1 MASSREFEI
10 EINNVTW
17 TYRKTDKPAIT
28 GLNLKIR
35 PGEIIF
41 VTGPA
46 GAGKTTLCRFL
57 NSLIP
62 HFYTGELKGK
72 VLVRGMDTV
81 DYPPEILCGHV
92 GLIFDNPS
100 NQLFNLTVFDEIAF
114 GPENLCIP
122 ADKIKEIVAD
132 ALKFCRL
139 ETYVNKTP
147 HHLSGGEQQACALA
161 SIMAMRPQIYVLD
174 EPTANLDPFGT
185 DLVLQRIEELFRAEK
200 KTGVIVEHKLE
211 RVARLADR
219 MIVLDQGRIALEGAP
234 REVMQSVDK
243 LLQLGLKVP
252 QVTQLAHRLRK
263 QGANIPS
270 LPTQI
275 EECVQ
280 IVSKLFD
287 QGKLEASNHES
298 EKDKVNFKGR
308 LQNEKEVLVDCQ
320 DILYTY
326 PDGTEALKGV
336 NLKVHRGDFIGLI
349 GRNGSGK
356 TTLAKIIKGIYSPTK
371 GKVLISGKD
380 LSDKTGIERA
390 KTVGYVFQ
398 NPDDQIFCRTV
409 RDEISFGLKY
419 MKLPKA
425 EIERL
430 VGKAAATM
438 ELEEFLDANPFN
450 LSQGLRQRVAI
461 ASMLV
466 FEPEIFIIDEP
477 TTGQDFARAKI
488 IMDVTEAL
496 HRTGITILIVTHDME
511 LIAEYA
517 NRLAVMKSGRILIEG
532 STKEV
537 FSKPEI
543 LIESSLKPPQIT
555 AMGQALTKYGVPP
568 DILSIDEMEKILAI
582 KKEN

>member
-1 MASSREFEI
+1 
-10 EINNVTW
+10 
-17 TYRKTDKPAIT
+17 
-28 GLNLKIR
+28 
-35 PGEIIF
+35 
-41 VTGPA
+41 
-46 GAGKTTLCRFL
+46 
-57 NSLIP
+57 
-62 HFYTGELKGK
+62 
-72 VLVRGMDTV
+72 VL
-81 DYPPEILCGHV
+81 
-92 GLIFDNPS
+92 
-100 NQLFNLTVFDEIAF
+100 
-114 GPENLCIP
+114 
-122 ADKIKEIVAD
+122 
-132 ALKFCRL
+132 
-139 ETYVNKTP
+139 
-147 HHLSGGEQQACALA
+147 
-161 SIMAMRPQIYVLD
+161 
-174 EPTANLDPFGT
+174 
-185 DLVLQRIEELFRAEK
+185 
-200 KTGVIVEHKLE
+200 
-211 RVARLADR
+211 
-219 MIVLDQGRIALEGAP
+219 
-234 REVMQSVDK
+234 
-243 LLQLGLKVP
+243 LG
-252 QVTQLAHRLRK
+252 
-263 QGANIPS
+263 I
-270 LPTQI
+270 
-275 EECVQ
+275 
-280 IVSKLFD
+280 
-287 QGKLEASNHES
+287 
-298 EKDKVNFKGR
+298 
-308 LQNEKEVLVDCQ
+308 
-320 DILYTY
+320 
-326 PDGTEALKGV
+326 DGTEALKGV

-371 GKVLISGKD
+371 DKVLISGKD
-380 LSDKTGIERA
+380 LSDKTGIEHA

-430 VGKAAATM
+430 VGKAAVTM
-438 ELEEFLDANPFN
+438 ELEESLDANPFN

-517 NRLAVMKSGRILIEG
+517 NRLAVMKSEKVLIEG

-568 DILSIDEMEKILAI
+568 DILSIDEMEKILEI
-582 KKEN
+582 KKGN

>member
-1 MASSREFEI
+1 MSQSKEFEI
-10 EINNVTW
+10 EINDVTW
-17 TYRKTDKPAIT
+17 TYRKTEKPAIT
-28 GLNLKIR
+28 NLNLKIK

-46 GAGKTTLCRFL
+46 GAGKTTVCRFL
-57 NSLIP
+57 NGLIP
-62 HFYTGELKGK
+62 HFYTGDLKGT
-72 VLVRGMDTV
+72 VLVRGMDTA

-122 ADKIKEIVAD
+122 ADKIREIVAD

-161 SIMAMRPQIYVLD
+161 SIMSMRPQIYVLD
-174 EPTANLDPFGT
+174 EPTANLDPYGT
-185 DLVLQRIEELFRAEK
+185 DLVLQRIEELFRSEK

-219 MIVLDQGRIALEGAP
+219 MIVLDQGRVVLEGSP
-234 REVMQSVDK
+234 REVMQSVDE
-243 LLQLGLKVP
+243 LLRLGLKVP
-252 QVTQLAHRLRK
+252 QVTQLAHRLRMK
-263 QGANIPS
+263 GVNIQS
-270 LPTQI
+270 LPTQV
-275 EECVQ
+275 EEGVE
-280 IVSKLFD
+280 ILSKLFD
-287 QGKLEASNHES
+287 QG
-298 EKDKVNFKGR
+298 R
-308 LQNEKEVLVDCQ
+308 LRVSKQVADRKNNSGVRTQPEKEVLVDCQ
-320 DILYTY
+320 DIWYKY

-336 NLKVHRGDFIGLI
+336 NLKVYKGDFLGLI
-349 GRNGSGK
+349 GKNGSGK
-356 TTLAKIIKGIYSPTK
+356 TTLAKIIKGIYTPSR
-371 GKVLISGKD
+371 GRVLISGED
-380 LSDKTGIERA
+380 LTEKTGIERA

-409 RDEISFGLKY
+409 RDEIAFGLKY
-419 MKLPKA
+419 MKLPKP
-425 EIERL
+425 EVERL
-430 VGKAAATM
+430 VNKAASTM
-438 ELEEFLDANPFN
+438 ELEEYLGSNPFN

-466 FEPEIFIIDEP
+466 FEPEVFIIDEP

-496 HRTGITILIVTHDME
+496 HRAGITILIVTHDME

-517 NRLAVMKSGRILIEG
+517 NRLAVMKGGSILLEG

-543 LIESSLKPPQIT
+543 LVESSLKPPQIT
-555 AMGQALTKYGVPP
+555 ILGQALTKYGTPP
-568 DILSIDEMEKILAI
+568 DVLTIDEMEKTLTISQGS
-582 KKEN
+582 